1 MKSFTAFFI
10 IFWSIIT
17 FIPIIFL
24 LGDMMI
30 NGRNSILNE
39 LIDSIQS

>member
-24 LGDMMI
+24 LGDMII
-30 NGRNSILNE
+30 NGRDSILNE
-39 LIDSIQS
+39 LIDSI